1 MPSAVLMV
9 GCTKDNDD
17 KLFEGMDMLKIFQKR
32 RQDPEISVRD
42 FACIRDGLTIHG
54 TEYRPNGSHLPAAI
68 VSHGFMAN
76 QKTVLH
82 YARHLAEMGY
92 AAYCFDFNGG
102 SVAGS
107 KSDGKTTEMSVL
119 TEVMD
124 LEAVIDYVA
133 SLPYIDGTRILLMGC
148 SQGGFVSALTAA
160 RHGKQVSKLVLFY
173 PALCIPDDARAGKMM
188 FAIFDPHNV
197 PEIVKCGPMKLGR
210 RYVTDV
216 LEMDPFAEIVPYLG
230 PVLIV
235 HGTRDGIVHPDYARR
250 AYEAYRGR
258 PDPNA
263 PAYLEMIED
272 GGHGFSRKHDKAAIE
287 HLTRFITEKQELR

>member
-1 MPSAVLMV
+1 
-9 GCTKDNDD
+9 
-17 KLFEGMDMLKIFQKR
+17 MLNIFQNYG
-32 RQDPEISVRD
+32 QNSAISVHE
-42 FACIRDGLTIHG
+42 FACIRDGLTIRG

-76 QKTVLH
+76 QKTVLR
-82 YARHLAEMGY
+82 YVRYLGKMGY

-119 TEVMD
+119 TEIMD
-124 LEAVIDYVA
+124 LEAVIDHVV
-133 SLPYIDGTRILLMGC
+133 SLPYIDGTRLLLMGC

-160 RHGKQVSKLVLFY
+160 KRREQVSKLVLFY

-188 FAIFDPHNV
+188 FARFDPRNV

-216 LEMDPFAEIVPYLG
+216 LELDPFAGIVPYPG

-235 HGTRDGIVHPDYARR
+235 HGTKDGIVRPEYARR
-250 AYEAYRGR
+250 AYEVYRSR
-258 PDPNA
+258 PDTNA
-263 PAYLEMIED
+263 PVYLEMIEG
-272 GGHGFSRKHDKAAIE
+272 GGHGFSRKHDMIAIE
-287 HLTRFITEKQELR
+287 WLSRFVNETAKN

>member
-9 GCTKDNDD
+9 GCTKDNGD
-17 KLFEGMDMLKIFQKR
+17 KLFEGTDMIKIFQKR
-32 RQDPEISVRD
+32 RQDPDISVRG
-42 FACIRDGLTIHG
+42 FACVRDGLTIRG

-82 YARHLAEMGY
+82 YAKHLAEMGF

-107 KSDGKTTEMSVL
+107 KSDGKTTDMSVL

-124 LEAVIDYVA
+124 LEAVIDHVV
-133 SLPYIDGTRILLMGC
+133 SLPYIDSTCVLLMGC

-160 RHGKQVSKLVLFY
+160 KRGKQISKLALFY

-188 FAIFDPHNV
+188 FARFDPRNV

-216 LEMDPFAEIVPYLG
+216 LELDPFAEIAPYLG

-235 HGTRDGIVHPDYARR
+235 HGTTDDIVHPDYARC
-250 AYEAYRGR
+250 AYEVYRGR
-258 PDPNA
+258 QGTNA
-263 PAYLEMIED
+263 PVYLEMIEG
-272 GGHGFSRKHDKAAIE
+272 GGHGFSRKHDKVVIGQLA
-287 HLTRFITEKQELR
+287 RFIIEKQELR

>member
-1 MPSAVLMV
+1 
-9 GCTKDNDD
+9 
-17 KLFEGMDMLKIFQKR
+17 MLKIFQKR
-32 RQDPEISVRD
+32 RQDPEISVQD
-42 FACIRDGLTIHG
+42 FSCARDGLTIRG

-82 YARHLAEMGY
+82 YARHLAELGY

-124 LEAVIDYVA
+124 LEAVINYVV
-133 SLPYIDGTRILLMGC
+133 SLPYIDSTRILLIGC

-160 RHGKQVSKLVLFY
+160 KRGKQISKLVLFY

-188 FAIFDPHNV
+188 FARFDPRNV
-197 PEIVKCGPMKLGR
+197 PEIVNCGPMKLGR

-216 LEMDPFAEIVPYLG
+216 LEMDPFAEITPYLG

-235 HGTRDGIVHPDYARR
+235 HGTKDDIVHPDYAHR
-250 AYEAYRGR
+250 AYETLCKLSTFFKLG
-258 PDPNA
+258 
-263 PAYLEMIED
+263 
-272 GGHGFSRKHDKAAIE
+272 K
-287 HLTRFITEKQELR
+287 